1 MQAERRANLLSYAE
15 AQLNLAIF
23 NLQNLFSFRQK
34 LTFMNKKL
42 FFTIIFT
49 ILSFATF
56 ANVTSEV
63 TNPNSNH
70 DFTSLIDFFK
80 SYTSVETQNTID
92 NETSNDD
99 FYAQFSLDNENSTLV
114 NPYKVSL
121 DSLPDSVYIACADY
135 CYPTISQR
143 ITSRFGI
150 RGARF
155 HSGIDVGVQH
165 GDTIRTPFS
174 GVVRYVAYQ
183 RGGYGRYL
191 IIRHD
196 NGLESVMAHFS
207 RTLVKTG
214 DTIMAG
220 TPVGL
225 GGSTGRSTG
234 PHLHLEFRFLGNPF
248 NPEKLINFAT
258 TEININTDSNAYLMT
273 KADTYSHRAQLEEMK
288 RAAYHRV
295 RSGETL
301 SHIAR
306 RYGTTVS
313 RLCALNRL
321 KQTSILQIGQRI
333 RYR

>member
-1 MQAERRANLLSYAE
+1 
-15 AQLNLAIF
+15 
-23 NLQNLFSFRQK
+23 
-34 LTFMNKKL
+34 MNKKL
-42 FFTIIFT
+42 FFSIIFT
-49 ILSFATF
+49 ILSFIAF
-56 ANVTSEV
+56 ANTSSEDV
-63 TNPNSNH
+63 KHNS
-70 DFTSLIDFFK
+70 DCDYSYIVDFFK
-80 SYTSVETQNTID
+80 SYTSGQADETIEIEST
-92 NETSNDD
+92 NDD
-99 FYAQFSLDNENSTLV
+99 FYAQFALDGESSTLV

-135 CYPTISQR
+135 CYPTQSQR

-150 RGARF
+150 RGSRF
-155 HSGIDVGVQH
+155 HSGIDVGVQY
-165 GDTIRTPFS
+165 GDTIRSPFS
-174 GVVRYVAYQ
+174 GTVRYVAYQ

-207 RTLVKTG
+207 RTLVNIG
-214 DTIMAG
+214 DTIAAG

-234 PHLHLEFRFLGNPF
+234 PHLHLEFRFLGNAF
-248 NPEKLINFAT
+248 NPEKLIDFNT
-258 TEININTDSNAYLMT
+258 TNVKTNSENDLYLLT
-273 KADTYSHRAQLEEMK
+273 LADTYSHRPQLEEMK

>member
-1 MQAERRANLLSYAE
+1 MSKK
-15 AQLNLAIF
+15 
-23 NLQNLFSFRQK
+23 NLFFI
-34 LTFMNKKL
+34 
-42 FFTIIFT
+42 FFIS
-49 ILSFATF
+49 LSFISF
-56 ANVTSEV
+56 AK
-63 TNPNSNH
+63 PNSEKIYL
-70 DFTSLIDFFK
+70 TSDSNFFSIINFFQ
-80 SYTSVETQNTID
+80 SYTTQTDTTIS
-92 NETSNDD
+92 NPTINNDD
-99 FYAQFSLDNENSTLV
+99 FYSQFSLDNENASLI
-114 NPYKVSL
+114 NPYKVSI
-121 DSLPDSVYIACADY
+121 DSLPDSVHIACSNY

-155 HSGIDVGVQH
+155 HNGIDIGVQY
-165 GDTIRTPFS
+165 GDTIRAPFS
-174 GVVRYVAYQ
+174 GTVRFVSYQ

-191 IIRHD
+191 IIHHD
-196 NGLESVMAHFS
+196 NGLESIMAHFS
-207 RTLVKTG
+207 RTLVNVGETVE
-214 DTIMAG
+214 AG

-234 PHLHLEFRFLGNPF
+234 PHLHLEFRFLGNAF
-248 NPEKLINFAT
+248 NPEKLINFKT
-258 TEININTDSNAYLMT
+258 TEVNINTESNSYLLT
-273 KADTYSHRAQLEEMK
+273 KADTYSHKAQLEEMK